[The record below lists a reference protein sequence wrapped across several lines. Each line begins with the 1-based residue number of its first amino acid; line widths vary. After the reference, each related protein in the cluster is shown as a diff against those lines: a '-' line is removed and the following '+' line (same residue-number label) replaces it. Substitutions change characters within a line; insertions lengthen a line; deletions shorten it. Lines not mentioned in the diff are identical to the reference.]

1 MNLNQKTIIFFVLAL
16 LAGYAVSFGLMEGL
30 LGAPL
35 RLYGFW
41 NLTLVA
47 VLVAILL
54 VLWLDK
60 PFELGIFKWPPSKPK
75 DQDKGRESKPESR
88 MLRMEEL
95 KPGEAPGFF
104 QQPALRPGILF
115 PHEMPSEHWETDFG
129 DSKKVYQGADLPLW
143 ILAGWAAFIIWGIAY
158 LVSGLS
164 VF

>member
-1 MNLNQKTIIFFVLAL
+1 MNINQKTIIFFVLAL

-35 RLYGFW
+35 RLYGFG

-47 VLVAILL
+47 FLVAILL

-60 PFELGIFKWPPSKPK
+60 PFELGIFKWPTSKPK
-75 DQDKGRESKPESR
+75 DKDQNKDSKPEAR

-95 KPGEAPGFF
+95 KPGEAFGSV
-104 QQPALRPGILF
+104 QQPQLRPGILF
-115 PHEMPSEHWETDFG
+115 PHELPGEHWDTDFG

-164 VF
+164 AF